1 MPKSYSLAEL
11 DLRLPQ
17 GRLNATY
24 QWRRRQTNFDMVSIM
39 RSLEDFGVNFQ
50 QLNCYGDLVTAF
62 W

>member
-1 MPKSYSLAEL
+1 MPKTYSLAEL

-17 GRLNATY
+17 GRLYATY

-50 QLNCYGDLVTAF
+50 QLNCYEGIVTDF
-62 W
+62 